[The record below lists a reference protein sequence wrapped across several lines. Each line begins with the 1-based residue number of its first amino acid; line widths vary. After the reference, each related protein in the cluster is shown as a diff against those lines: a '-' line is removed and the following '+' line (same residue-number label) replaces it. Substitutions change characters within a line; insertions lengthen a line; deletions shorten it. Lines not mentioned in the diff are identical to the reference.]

1 MYLMK
6 MQGVILMQ
14 DYVLGVMESRF
25 ASLIWR
31 EAPITTGELVRLCQ
45 KEFDWKR
52 TTTYT
57 MLKRLCQRNIFQT
70 ENGLVTVLITEEE
83 FQGKQ
88 SEKFVEDTFDGSLP
102 AFIAAFTK
110 CRDLSEEEA
119 KQIQQMIDE
128 SRERSRHA
136 GESV

>member
-1 MYLMK
+1 M
-6 MQGVILMQ
+6 
-14 DYVLGVMESRF
+14 
-25 ASLIWR
+25 
-31 EAPITTGELVRLCQ
+31 
-45 KEFDWKR
+45 
-52 TTTYT
+52 
-57 MLKRLCQRNIFQT
+57 
-70 ENGLVTVLITEEE
+70 TVLITEEE

-110 CRDLSEEEA
+110 CRDLSEEEV

>member
-25 ASLIWR
+25 ASLIWT

-45 KEFDWKR
+45 KEFYWKR

-110 CRDLSEEEA
+110 CRDLSEEEV